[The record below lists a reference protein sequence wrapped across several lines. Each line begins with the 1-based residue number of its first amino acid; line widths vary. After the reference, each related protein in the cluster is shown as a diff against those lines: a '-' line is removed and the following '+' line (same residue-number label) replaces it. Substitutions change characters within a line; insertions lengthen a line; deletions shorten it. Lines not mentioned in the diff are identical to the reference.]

1 MALGDDGEI
10 ARLATRMEYLIEDV
24 KSLKTQVGA
33 LTNTLNTVQSEMM
46 RRETNSMSVGQ
57 IAWLMLTFFGIS
69 AAIVLAIYLGGR
81 AG

>member
-24 KSLKTQVGA
+24 KALKTQVGA

>member
-46 RRETNSMSVGQ
+46 RRETNSMTVGQ

>member
-24 KSLKTQVGA
+24 KALKTQVSA